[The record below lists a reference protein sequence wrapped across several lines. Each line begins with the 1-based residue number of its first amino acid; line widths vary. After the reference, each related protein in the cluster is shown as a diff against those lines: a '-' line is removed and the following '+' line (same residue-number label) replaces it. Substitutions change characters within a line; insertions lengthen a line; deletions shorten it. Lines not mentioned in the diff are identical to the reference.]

1 MLGVIMREGWNGMDL
16 GKAIKAKAAAI
27 QSQMPAGL
35 LFTEV
40 VNQET
45 FISSAFSEFMI
56 KFYVALSVV
65 MIVSLVSLGWRVGIV
80 VAAAVPLT
88 LAFLFVIM
96 LVTGREF
103 DRISLGA
110 IILALGLLVDDAI
123 IAIEMMVVKLEEG
136 YERTKAAAYA
146 WSHTAA
152 PMLAGTL
159 VTIIGLMP
167 IGFAQSGAGEYAGG
181 IFWIV
186 GYALLASWIVAVV
199 FTPYLGVKLLP
210 DIKPVEGGHMA
221 IYSTPNYRRFR
232 TAVSWAVGHKFLV
245 AGAVVA
251 AFFLAVF
258 GMGFV
263 KQQFFPSTERPE
275 MLAEVRMPE
284 GTSIE
289 VTAAATEKVEAWL
302 RKQPEAREVATF
314 IGQGSARF
322 FISYNPELPDPAFAK
337 LVVWTKN
344 AEEREALKLRLRDA
358 VAHGLAPE
366 ALVRASEFVF
376 GPYTPYPVSFR
387 VMGPDVA
394 KVRDIADQVSAV
406 MRANPNMR
414 QVTQDWGPRVPQ
426 IHFVLDQDRL
436 RLIGLTPADAA
447 QQLQFILTGITATQ
461 VREDIR
467 TVDVVAR
474 TSGTNR
480 LDPAKLASFTLKG
493 VDGKRIPVSQVGR
506 VDIRDEEPIL
516 KRRDR
521 TPTIDVRGDIS
532 DQMQPPDVALQVAK
546 ALLVRS

>member
-1 MLGVIMREGWNGMDL
+1 
-16 GKAIKAKAAAI
+16 
-27 QSQMPAGL
+27 
-35 LFTEV
+35 
-40 VNQET
+40 
-45 FISSAFSEFMI
+45 
-56 KFYVALSVV
+56 
-65 MIVSLVSLGWRVGIV
+65 
-80 VAAAVPLT
+80 
-88 LAFLFVIM
+88 
-96 LVTGREF
+96 
-103 DRISLGA
+103 
-110 IILALGLLVDDAI
+110 
-123 IAIEMMVVKLEEG
+123 
-136 YERTKAAAYA
+136 
-146 WSHTAA
+146 
-152 PMLAGTL
+152 
-159 VTIIGLMP
+159 
-167 IGFAQSGAGEYAGG
+167 
-181 IFWIV
+181 
-186 GYALLASWIVAVV
+186 
-199 FTPYLGVKLLP
+199 
-210 DIKPVEGGHMA
+210 
-221 IYSTPNYRRFR
+221 
-232 TAVSWAVGHKFLV
+232 
-245 AGAVVA
+245 
-251 AFFLAVF
+251 
-258 GMGFV
+258 MGFV